1 MDGKL
6 MIGINEFVKRQTPE
20 SKFSHF
26 EGTWEELAELV
37 NLYRRNARLGYRKG
51 IVLVRVPQ
59 TRFRSS
65 IVPVGPDT
73 PLLATFGSRREE
85 EESHLGIVAPGGEKT
100 PAGRVDIVLYSK
112 RTLEETG
119 EETGPEPW
127 QVISI
132 NASPTEE
139 EVPFAP
145 IARARNILQL
155 EGGTDAKLEAKSKED
170 LLDMVEDMARA
181 TIFWSQHVMVEGEE
195 ENAE

>member
-1 MDGKL
+1 

-26 EGTWEELAELV
+26 EGTWVELAELV
-37 NLYRRNARLGYRKG
+37 FKSLPGIRPGYRDG
-51 IVLVRVPQ
+51 VALVSVPPE
-59 TRFRSS
+59 RFRSS

-73 PLLATFGSRREE
+73 PLLATFGARREE
-85 EESHLGIVAPGGEKT
+85 EESHLGVVAPGTEKVQ
-100 PAGRVDIVLYSK
+100 AKRVDVVLYSRK
-112 RTLEETG
+112 TLEETG
-119 EETGPEPW
+119 ESTGPEEW

-155 EGGTDAKLEAKSKED
+155 QGGTDAKLEEKSREE
-170 LLDMVEDMARA
+170 LRDMIEDMARA

-195 ENAE
+195 EDE